1 MDVNEH
7 ERLFNITLPAGCP
20 HRVENLEP
28 SLAIS
33 SNFVDKS
40 NFDHVKQELEINS
53 LLDVRSEE
61 LLLEIRESD

>member
-1 MDVNEH
+1 M
-7 ERLFNITLPAGCP
+7 LFVPAGCP

-53 LLDVRSEE
+53 LLEYFKTNFIQTGS
-61 LLLEIRESD
+61 